1 MSFVFYDTE
10 TTGISTDFDQILQFA
25 AIRTDA
31 NLNEVE
37 RIEMRC
43 RLLPQ
48 VVPHPAALKVT
59 GMSIAKITRPNLP
72 SHYEMIRAINAKLTE
87 WSPAIFVGYNS
98 MSFDEKLLRQALF
111 RTLHAPYL
119 TNTNGNC
126 RADAMSLVQVAS
138 EFAPD
143 CLIVPTGSNGKPIF
157 KLDQVSP
164 ANGFA
169 HQNAHD
175 ALSDVEATIHLAKCV
190 RDRAP
195 ECWHRFV
202 EFSSKASVTGFIKSR
217 NAFVLTEFYFN
228 KPYHYVVAPIGADP
242 ANPAVQLCI
251 DLRNDLGSISSLCDS
266 ALSAWVARSPKP
278 IRRVKTNAAPSIAPK
293 DGVPQSWLG
302 GLTASQI
309 DAASL
314 RIREDAGLRNR
325 LIAAVMAE
333 RSEFESSPHVEE
345 QIYSGFIPTGDRR
358 KMEAFHLVPW
368 RDRIPIIASF
378 EDSRLRYYGFRL
390 VYEHQPELL
399 TPEIRDFYRT
409 HDSNRLMDTTGT
421 AKWNTLAGSLAAI
434 DELIPSC
441 NDVQFSILN
450 EYRGYLQTRIAAGG

>member
-31 NLNEVE
+31 DLNEVD
-37 RIEMRC
+37 RVEMRC

-48 VVPHPAALKVT
+48 IVPHPAALKVT
-59 GMSIAKITRPNLP
+59 GMSIARITRPDLP
-72 SHYEMIRAINAKLTE
+72 CHYEMMRAVQAKLTE

-98 MSFDEKLLRQALF
+98 MSFDENLLRQALF

-143 CLIVPTGSNGKPIF
+143 CLTVPTGAKGKPIF
-157 KLDQVSP
+157 KLDQMAP

-175 ALSDVEATIHLAKCV
+175 ALADVEATIHLARCV

-195 ECWHRFV
+195 ECWDRFIR
-202 EFSSKASVTGFIKSR
+202 FSSKAGVTNFIEGR

-228 KPYHYVVAPIGADP
+228 KPYHYVVAPIGAEPD
-242 ANPAVQLCI
+242 NPAAQLCI
-251 DLRNDLGSISSLCDS
+251 DLRHDLGFVSSLSDG
-266 ALSAWVARSPKP
+266 ALATWVARSPKP
-278 IRRVKTNAAPSIAPK
+278 IRKIKTNAAPSLAPT
-293 DGVPQSWLG
+293 DGVPHSWLG
-302 GLTASQI
+302 ALTAPEI
-309 DAASL
+309 DAASA
-314 RIREDAGLRNR
+314 RIRGDANLRGR
-325 LIAAVMAE
+325 LIAAVTAG
-333 RSEFESSPHVEE
+333 RTEFESSPHVEE
-345 QIYSGFIPTGDRR
+345 QIYSSFIPNGDRP

-368 RDRIPIIASF
+368 QDRVAIVASF
-378 EDSRLRYYGFRL
+378 EDKRLRYHGFRL
-390 VYEHQPELL
+390 VYERHPELL
-399 TPEIRDFYRT
+399 ASGVRDFYRT
-409 HDSNRLMDTTGT
+409 HDSQRLMDTTGT
-421 AKWNTLAGSLAAI
+421 AKWNTLAASLSAI
-434 DELIPSC
+434 DELLPSC
-441 NDVQFSILN
+441 DDVQSDTLA
-450 EYRGYLQTRIAAGG
+450 EYRSYLETRIASGG